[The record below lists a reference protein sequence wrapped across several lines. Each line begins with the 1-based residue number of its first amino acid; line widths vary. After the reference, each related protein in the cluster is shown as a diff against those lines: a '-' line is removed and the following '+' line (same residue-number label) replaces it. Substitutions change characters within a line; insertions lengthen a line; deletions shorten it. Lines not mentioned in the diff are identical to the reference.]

1 MKVVILAGGFGTRLS
16 EYTRRIPK
24 PMVKIDGLPIIERIM
39 KIYQKFGYNKFICAT
54 GYKHSVIKKYFQNK
68 IYKNNVKVVYTGLKT
83 ATGGRLLRLK
93 KILKS
98 ERFFLTYG
106 DALADINIKKLLRF
120 HISGNKIATVTAV
133 HPIARFGEIKIKN
146 NLVINFKEKP
156 QTNKDWING
165 GFFVFEPAI
174 LKYIKDSQTMLEEK
188 PLEILSKQKNILAYK
203 HHSFWHCMDNRR
215 DKEILDKYIRENKKT
230 F

>member
-1 MKVVILAGGFGTRLS
+1 MK
-16 EYTRRIPK
+16 K
-24 PMVKIDGLPIIERIM
+24 
-39 KIYQKFGYNKFICAT
+39 
-54 GYKHSVIKKYFQNK
+54 
-68 IYKNNVKVVYTGLKT
+68 
-83 ATGGRLLRLK
+83 
-93 KILKS
+93 
-98 ERFFLTYG
+98 
-106 DALADINIKKLLRF
+106 
-120 HISGNKIATVTAV
+120 KIATVTAV